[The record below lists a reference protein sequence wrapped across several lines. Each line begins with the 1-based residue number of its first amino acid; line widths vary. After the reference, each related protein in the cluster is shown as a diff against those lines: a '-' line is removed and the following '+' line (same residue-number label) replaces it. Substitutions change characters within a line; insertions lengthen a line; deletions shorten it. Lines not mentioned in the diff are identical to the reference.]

1 MLLQARPVSVDLATA
16 VVMAREVPRRVVSAG
31 DVSGESVL
39 AEEHPRAVVARVL
52 QLPHVRLLPVALQ
65 EAPVVKLFPTAGLR
79 AFELELF
86 GVHRFNVTIKVIV
99 PEMFELDKFAE
110 IESM

>member
-1 MLLQARPVSVDLATA
+1 MVSSQVLLQARPVSVDLATA

-52 QLPHVRLLPVALQ
+52 EFPHVHLLYVAIQ
-65 EAPVVKLFPTAGLR
+65 EAPVKERLLAAGLPTHEVKLLC
-79 AFELELF
+79 
-86 GVHRFNVTIKVIV
+86 VHRLQMAVEMIV
-99 PEMFELDKFAE
+99 PAT
-110 IESM
+110 